1 MGYRWSIVILIAL
14 TIAACGP
21 GAQPDESSQVIVPIG
36 GAAEPRPAGAPASE
50 DVTSADANLP
60 GRLLFV
66 KNADLWLWQG
76 DTGRQLTTQGNLS
89 QPAWSPD
96 GTRIVCVQRDASFGD
111 IVLMSATGGDQALL
125 TSNGSTAP
133 PTSYDRIYSSL
144 WAFYPAF
151 SPDGSEIVFAS
162 QFGPPFGSPA
172 AEYNLSLYAIPAAVG
187 GNKTQL
193 YASDEGHVGRVAF
206 APDGTLAFAY
216 TPGGDAAPQI
226 MRYNRESNVAEL
238 FPGAPE
244 QSYDPSFSPDGRWLA
259 FATRDGTKTDIF
271 VASTSGGGA
280 IRLTT
285 LGSARAPAF
294 SPDGA
299 LLAFL
304 ALSPNAAQFDL
315 WVVDLTPEADGLR
328 VGEPRQVTKGM
339 GIDADSGLAW
349 AE

>member
-1 MGYRWSIVILIAL
+1 MAYRWSIFIVIAL
-14 TIAACGP
+14 TLVACGP
-21 GAQPDESSQVIVPIG
+21 GAQSDDSPQAIVPIG
-36 GAAEPRPAGAPASE
+36 GAARPTVAALASE

-66 KNADLWLWQG
+66 KNGDLWLWQG

-89 QPAWSPD
+89 HPAWSPD
-96 GTRIVCVQRDASFGD
+96 GTRIACVQRDASFGD
-111 IVLMSATGGDQALL
+111 IVLMSATGGEQLPL
-125 TSNGSTAP
+125 TTNGSNAP

-162 QFGPPFGSPA
+162 QFGSPFGSPA
-172 AEYNLSLYAIPAAVG
+172 AEYNLSLYTIPAAAG

-193 YASDEGHVGRVAF
+193 YASDEGHVGRSAF

-226 MRYNRESNVAEL
+226 MRYNRESNTAEP

-244 QSYDPSFSPDGRWLA
+244 QSYDPSFSPDGRRLA
-259 FATRDGTKTDIF
+259 FAARDGANTDIF
-271 VASTSGGGA
+271 AVSTAGGGA

-294 SPDGA
+294 SPDGT

-304 ALSPNAAQFDL
+304 ALSPDSAQFDL

-339 GIDADSGLAW
+339 GIDADSGLTW